1 MAIEHI
7 WSPGG
12 LHIRYLDSVSGD
24 SLVADALEVGGDERF
39 DDLRFIISDWSECVE
54 PSVAIEDVETLAA
67 FISAMARTNPRIVNL
82 NVMREDFDNQAFVNL
97 YMFLTDEVP
106 WQVLAFRSLDEAK
119 TWLGD
124 NVGLA
129 AAG

>member
-7 WSPGG
+7 WSPSG

-54 PSVAIEDVETLAA
+54 PRVDIADVERLAA

-82 NVMREDFDNQAFVNL
+82 NVMREDFNNQAFVNL
-97 YMFLTDEVP
+97 YMFLTDELP

-119 TWLGD
+119 EWLG
-124 NVGLA
+124 NNGELA
-129 AAG
+129 AVG

>member
-7 WSPGG
+7 WISGG
-12 LHIRYLDSVSGD
+12 LHIRYLGSVSGD

-54 PSVAIEDVETLAA
+54 SSVGIADVEKLAA

-82 NVMREDFDNQAFVNL
+82 NVMREDFNNQAFVNL

-106 WQVLAFRSLDEAK
+106 WQVLAFRSLDEAQ
-119 TWLGD
+119 TWLAD
-124 NVGLA
+124 NVDLA
-129 AAG
+129 SAS